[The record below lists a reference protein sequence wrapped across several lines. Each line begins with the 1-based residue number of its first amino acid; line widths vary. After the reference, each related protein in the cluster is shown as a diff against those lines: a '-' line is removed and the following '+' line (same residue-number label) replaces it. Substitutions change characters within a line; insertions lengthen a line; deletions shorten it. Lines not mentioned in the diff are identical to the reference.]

1 MIVIASD
8 HAGLELKQLLMKH
21 LEEKGVEFKDIGTY
35 TSESCHYPLIAADA
49 ARGVADGTYEK
60 GILVCGTGIGMSI
73 AANKI
78 RGIRCAHCS
87 DVYSAEKSREH
98 NEANMI
104 ALGGRVVGQGLAEK
118 IVDAFLDTQFLGGRH
133 ADRVQMMME
142 LENP

>member
-21 LEEKGVEFKDIGTY
+21 LEERGVEFKDIGTY
-35 TSESCHYPLIAADA
+35 TPDSCHYPLIAADA

-78 RGIRCAHCS
+78 HGIRCAHCS

-98 NEANMI
+98 NDANMI

-142 LENP
+142 LEDQ